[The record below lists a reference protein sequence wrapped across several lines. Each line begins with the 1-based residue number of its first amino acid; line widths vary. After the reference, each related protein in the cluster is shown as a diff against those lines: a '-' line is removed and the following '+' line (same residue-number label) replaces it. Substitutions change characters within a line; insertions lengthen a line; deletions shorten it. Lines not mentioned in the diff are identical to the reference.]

1 LTVTGSKGEVAEVSG
16 TLAADGS
23 PRLTQWGGYRM
34 DAQLE
39 GNVLVIRNEDRPG
52 VIGALGTLLG
62 TANINVSRMQVGL
75 GDDRKDA
82 ASLWVL
88 DTPIGDA
95 DLVKVRAV
103 RDVKA
108 VFAVRLSD

>member
-1 LTVTGSKGEVAEVSG
+1 
-16 TLAADGS
+16 
-23 PRLTQWGGYRM
+23 M

-39 GNVLVIRNEDRPG
+39 GIVLVIRNEDRPG
-52 VIGALGTLLG
+52 VIGALGSILG
-62 TANINVSRMQVGL
+62 DAGINVSRMQVGL

-88 DTPIGDA
+88 DSPISEGD
-95 DLVKVRAV
+95 LGKVRAV
-103 RDVKA
+103 HDVKS